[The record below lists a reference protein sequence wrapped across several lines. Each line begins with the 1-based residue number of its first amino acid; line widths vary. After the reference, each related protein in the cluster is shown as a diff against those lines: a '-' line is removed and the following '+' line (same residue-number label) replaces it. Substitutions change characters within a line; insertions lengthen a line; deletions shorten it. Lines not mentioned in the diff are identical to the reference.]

1 MSPRTSLISG
11 AVLILCGFAIALP
24 LWAGE
29 DAAGEKPAEK
39 PVEKPAEKL
48 EAPPPADEQKDDP
61 DWGPLDKIPGPTP
74 QEKAR
79 KARGDAEDTYRKEI
93 RSRLKARDKDVKPGV
108 RPKTWQ
114 LKIEHERPRRIIVG
128 KDWRGNVGDP
138 YIYLMYRLTNPGK
151 KDLTLKPSVELR
163 TDRGTVYETYS
174 IRALRS
180 IQAKEKKKFKSMFGA
195 DPELDTIEMKLA
207 AGETKAA
214 IAIFQY
220 SPVEAS
226 TYDFVI
232 YGLDDRYNVRV
243 DETDPETDDDKG
255 LTMYHRLLKISYERP
270 GDEFQTDFDNVKYI
284 DTVWIEEEFTE
295 GMPSWKK
302 RGE

>member
-1 MSPRTSLISG
+1 MKRPFPTCVLLLGAACVALSL
-11 AVLILCGFAIALP
+11 
-24 LWAGE
+24 W
-29 DAAGEKPAEK
+29 AGEKPAEA
-39 PVEKPAEKL
+39 PAEAEAEKPAK
-48 EAPPPADEQKDDP
+48 APEEDDK

-79 KARGDAEDTYRKEI
+79 KARGESEDLYRQEI
-93 RSRLKARDKDVKPGV
+93 RARLKARDGDVKPGV
-108 RPKTWQ
+108 RPKTWHLQ
-114 LKIEHERPRRIIVG
+114 IEHEKPRRIIVG

-138 YIYLMYRLTNPGK
+138 YIYLMYTLTNPGK

-174 IRALRS
+174 IRALRA
-180 IQAKEKKKFKSMFGA
+180 IEAKERKKFKSMFGA
-195 DPELDTIEMKLA
+195 DPDLETIEMKLA
-207 AGETKAA
+207 AGETKQA
-214 IAIFQY
+214 IAVFQY

-232 YGLDDRYNVRV
+232 YGLDDRYMVKV
-243 DETDPETDDDKG
+243 DEIDPKTDDKRG

-270 GDEFQTDFDNVKYI
+270 GDEFQTDFDHVKYI
-284 DTVWIEEEFTE
+284 DTVWMEEEFTE